1 MVQMKSHNGRIL
13 ASIGIVVMFFI
24 MTLIPKGDTMDSQS
38 ATEATP
44 NHLIHEKSP
53 YLLQHA
59 YNPVDWYPWGEEAFR
74 KAQREDKPMLVSIGY
89 STCHWCHVMERE
101 SFSNPEVAAVMNR
114 SLVSVKVD
122 REERPDIDQIY
133 ITAVSAL
140 TGSAGW
146 PLNVFLTPQG
156 KPFFG
161 GTYFPPDS
169 RGGQP
174 GFPQLVERIGRA
186 WQDPETR
193 EKIMANAKQITGA
206 LSAYV
211 SGAEGVK
218 ELKEEWLQKGFKSF
232 QSSFDQSY
240 GGFGGAPKFPK
251 PLSISFLFRYYA
263 RFRNQAD
270 RKRDGE
276 KALEMALSTLRSMA
290 KGGIYD
296 QLGGGFH
303 RYSTDGHWHIPH
315 FEKML
320 YDNGLLTLN
329 YLDAFQIT
337 HDPLFSQVARETL
350 EYVRREMTAPEG
362 GFFSAQ
368 DADSLPHEL
377 AGKVSDSGHEHKKE
391 GAFYVWSA
399 DEIKDILG
407 SRPYEILAYYYG
419 VEPDGNARSD
429 PFGELKGKNTLYIA
443 HSPKE
448 TAGKFGIPESEVH
461 RIITESKVRLFKAR
475 TGRPL
480 PHLDDKVI
488 TSWNGLMI
496 SAFARAHQVLGTEEY
511 LDAATRAASFI
522 KENLYDAERGELNRR
537 WRKGERG
544 IRGVADDYA
553 FLAQGLLDLY
563 EASFDPQWLKWAVSL
578 SQEAIKRFYDD
589 EKGGFFLTEA
599 GQDPLV
605 PLRMKTGEDNVIPA
619 GGTIMAMNLLRLLQL
634 TDRNDFR
641 TAAEK
646 TLESFGTHMDQIP
659 ESVAGMLSV
668 LDFAL
673 GKPLQVVI
681 AGLRQAPL
689 TQAMLKEVHSRFI
702 PDKILV
708 VTGNDAI
715 HRQLAK
721 MAPFLRPMKQIEG
734 RPTTYVCI
742 SHSCRLPTNNAKEL
756 ASLLDKES

>member
-1 MVQMKSHNGRIL
+1 
-13 ASIGIVVMFFI
+13 
-24 MTLIPKGDTMDSQS
+24 MDSPS
-38 ATEATP
+38 TTGGTP

-59 YNPVDWYPWGEEAFR
+59 YNPVDWYPWGEEAFQ
-74 KAQREDKPMLVSIGY
+74 KARREDKPILVSIGY

-101 SFSNPEVAAVMNR
+101 SFSNPEIAAVMNR
-114 SLVSVKVD
+114 YLVSMKVD
-122 REERPDIDQIY
+122 REERPDIDQVY
-133 ITAVSAL
+133 ITAVSAM

-146 PLNVFLTPQG
+146 PLNVFLTPGG

-174 GFPQLVERIGRA
+174 GFSQLVERIGKA

-193 EKIMANAKQITGA
+193 EKILANAKQVTGA

-211 SGAEGVK
+211 SGAEGVS
-218 ELKEEWLQKGFKSF
+218 ELKAEWLYNGFKSF
-232 QSSFDQSY
+232 QSSFDQKY

-263 RFRNQAD
+263 RFRNQAG
-270 RKRDGE
+270 RKADGE
-276 KALEMALSTLRSMA
+276 RALEMALSTLRSMA

-296 QLGGGFH
+296 QMGGGFH
-303 RYSTDGHWHIPH
+303 RYSTDDRWHIPH

-320 YDNGLLTLN
+320 YDNGLLVLN

-337 HDPLFSQVARETL
+337 RDHFFSNVARETL
-350 EYVRREMTAPEG
+350 EYVLREMTSPEG

-368 DADSLPHEL
+368 DADSLPQEL
-377 AGKVSDSGHEHKKE
+377 AEKVSDTGHGEKKE
-391 GAFYVWSA
+391 GAYYVWGA
-399 DEIKDILG
+399 DEIKGILG
-407 SRPYEILAYYYG
+407 ARDNEIFAYYCG
-419 VEPDGNARSD
+419 IKPGGNAESD
-429 PFGELKGKNTLYIA
+429 PFGELKGKNTLFIA
-443 HSPKE
+443 HSLKE
-448 TAGKFGIPESEVH
+448 VAGKFGIPESEVQ
-461 RIITESKVRLFKAR
+461 RIVTEGKAKLFKAR
-475 TGRPL
+475 CGRPL

-511 LDAATRAASFI
+511 LDAATRAASFV
-522 KENLYDAERGELNRR
+522 KKNLYDAGRGALYRR
-537 WRKGERG
+537 WRNGERG

-563 EASFDPQWLKWAVSL
+563 EASFDPQWLKWAVRL
-578 SQEAIKRFYDD
+578 SEEAMKRFYDE

-605 PLRMKTGEDNVIPA
+605 PLRMKMGEDNVIPVA
-619 GGTIMAMNLLRLLQL
+619 GTVMAMNLLRLLQL
-634 TDRNDFR
+634 KDRNDFR
-641 TAAEK
+641 SAAEK
-646 TLESFGTHMDQIP
+646 TLKSFGTYMDKIP
-659 ESVAGMLSV
+659 ESVSGMLST

-681 AGLRQAPL
+681 AGPRHAPL
-689 TQAMLKEVHSRFI
+689 TQAMLKVVHSRFI
-702 PDKILV
+702 PDKIVV
-708 VTGNDAI
+708 VTGNANI
-715 HRQLAK
+715 HRRLVEL
-721 MAPFLRPMKQIEG
+721 APFLKPMKQIEG
-734 RPTTYVCI
+734 KPTAYVCI
-742 SHSCRLPTNNAKEL
+742 GHACRLPTNSREEL
-756 ASLLDKES
+756 AGLLDKEN